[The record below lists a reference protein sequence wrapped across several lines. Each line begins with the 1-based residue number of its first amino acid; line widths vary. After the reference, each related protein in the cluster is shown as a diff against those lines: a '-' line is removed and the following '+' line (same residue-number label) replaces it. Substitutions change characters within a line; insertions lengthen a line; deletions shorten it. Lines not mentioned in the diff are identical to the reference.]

1 MERETFYK
9 HARQNPFPG
18 KLMQSQVEGMDAI
31 LDEWD
36 KRKLEDPRWLAYM
49 LATAFHETAFTMQPI
64 HEYGRKDRLI
74 RLYDV
79 QGSDPGRAKR
89 YGNTTPGDGAR
100 YCGRGYVQL
109 TWKNNYAAFTQILQ
123 VDLVNNPERALE
135 PKIAAQIMFEGMI
148 RGTFTGVSLSKFFK
162 PGSLESDWFNAR
174 KIINGLDKADT
185 IGRYA
190 RAFWYAILMAEDK
203 PELAA
208 AVSKSGD
215 PAELEA
221 EYKGLKQEFSGNDDV

>member
-1 MERETFYK
+1 MNRETFYK

-64 HEYGRKDRLI
+64 SEYGK
-74 RLYDV
+74 
-79 QGSDPGRAKR
+79 GRGRR
-89 YGNTTPGDGAR
+89 YGSPDPATRQT
-100 YCGRGYVQL
+100 YYGRGFVQL
-109 TWKNNYAAFTQILQ
+109 TWRENYAAFDKMLGTNLERNADQALDPHIATQ
-123 VDLVNNPERALE
+123 V
-135 PKIAAQIMFEGMI
+135 MFEGMI

-190 RAFWYAILMAEDK
+190 RAFWYAILMAEGK